1 MRFFAIAAC
10 IVGVLCIQPVQ
21 AFTLTVESPS
31 SYAASS
37 AVGATQQV
45 NFEGLTTGSNN
56 GYNVSFVDA
65 TSGNT
70 FKATYDALQVY
81 NYGNTTQ
88 TAGAGYTGKFVSN
101 FTTGAPDGVNLA
113 TTNLT
118 FTDQTQGGAS
128 AGVKYFGLFI
138 SSLDSNN
145 QLTVYNGA
153 TVVAQFSISNIPTL
167 LNNNS
172 AYIGGPYSQY
182 GAFFNFYA
190 DGSEQFTRIQ
200 FTQLGGGGFET
211 DNHTFR
217 VPAALQR
224 TGTGVNLSG
233 LGVTGGS
240 VQTVPEPSPLM
251 SSLFLSTVYVSL
263 SLWSARRKS
272 ISTQPINLDVNAP
285 H

>member
-1 MRFFAIAAC
+1 MRCTTIATC
-10 IVGVLCIQPVQ
+10 IVGVFCTQPVQ

-37 AVGATQQV
+37 AVGTTQQV
-45 NFEGLTTGSNN
+45 NFENLATGSNN
-56 GYNVSFVDA
+56 GYNVNFVDA

-70 FKATYDALQVY
+70 YKATYDNLQIY
-81 NYGNTTQ
+81 NYGSSTQ
-88 TAGAGYTGKFVSN
+88 TAGAGYTGNFASN
-101 FTTGAPDGVNLA
+101 FTTGAPGGGTIVT

-138 SSLDSNN
+138 SSLDTNN
-145 QLTVYNGA
+145 QLTVYNGS
-153 TVVAQFSISNIPTL
+153 TIVAQFNISNIPAF

-172 AYIGGPYSQY
+172 AYIGGPFNQY

-200 FTQLGGGGFET
+200 LAQLGGGGFEN

-224 TGTGVNLSG
+224 SGTGVNLGG
-233 LGVTGGS
+233 LSTTGGS
-240 VQTVPEPSPLM
+240 VQTVAEPSPLM
-251 SSLFLSTVYVSL
+251 SSLLLATAYIGL

-272 ISTQPINLDVNAP
+272 ILSSEHIQK
-285 H
+285 